1 MSPSA
6 RGAVP
11 SQAGRTVVV
20 TGANSGVGKAT
31 AIALAAAGART
42 VITARNEARGRAA
55 REDIRRTTGSDQV
68 DLVVFDLA
76 DLASVRAGAAEL
88 LDRTERIDV
97 LVNNAGLVL
106 SDRQVTVDGFEAT
119 FATNHLGPFLLTR
132 LLTDRLVESAPARVV
147 NVASTAHRG
156 ARTGLDFDDL
166 QSTGHY
172 RGMQAYSRSKLAN
185 ILFTTE
191 LARRLDGTGVT
202 ANSVHPGTVASGFAR
217 DDDAS
222 GFLAFGVKVIKPF
235 ILTPAKGARTSVYVA
250 TSPDLAGVTG
260 QYFVKCRVRTPSPAA
275 RDEAAA
281 ILLWSVSEEL
291 VGAAPSAPG
300 PAAGPGSG
308 AR

>member
-1 MSPSA
+1 
-6 RGAVP
+6 
-11 SQAGRTVVV
+11 VV

>member
-1 MSPSA
+1 M
-6 RGAVP
+6 
-11 SQAGRTVVV
+11 V

-55 REDIRRTTGSDQV
+55 REDIRRTTGS
-68 DLVVFDLA
+68 DLA